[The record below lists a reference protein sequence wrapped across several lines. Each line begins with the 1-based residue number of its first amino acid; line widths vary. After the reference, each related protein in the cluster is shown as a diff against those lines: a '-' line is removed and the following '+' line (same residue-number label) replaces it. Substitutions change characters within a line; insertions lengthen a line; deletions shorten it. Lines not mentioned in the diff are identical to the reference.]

1 MKTKQFRRNCGKD
14 VNFGEKEGSQYNT
27 ISQYNTEISV
37 NLKNVS
43 SGSWKRRLDS
53 RMLWQESGRLS
64 R

>member
-1 MKTKQFRRNCGKD
+1 MERMLIWG
-14 VNFGEKEGSQYNT
+14 GERGISIQSNIEGSQYNT

>member
-1 MKTKQFRRNCGKD
+1 MERMLIL
-14 VNFGEKEGSQYNT
+14 GEKEGSQYNT